1 MAKYRWTQP
10 GYAYERY
17 FEAGEIANLP
27 DDFVPPAAA
36 EPLDEPAI
44 AAYHRAGVQFAPPAQ
59 QRWTF
64 MPVNEHRRI
73 FWRQVGRPFDRT
85 FVLNGHE
92 HLGVVHQVNRGTLP

>member
-1 MAKYRWTQP
+1 MARYRWTQP

-17 FEAGEIANLP
+17 FEPGEIATLP

-36 EPLDEPAI
+36 EPLDEAAI
-44 AAYHRAGVQFAPPAQ
+44 TAYHRAGVQFAPPAQ

-73 FWRQVGRPFDRT
+73 YWRQVGPPHHRT

-92 HLGVVHQVNRGTLP
+92 DLGPKHMHNRGELP